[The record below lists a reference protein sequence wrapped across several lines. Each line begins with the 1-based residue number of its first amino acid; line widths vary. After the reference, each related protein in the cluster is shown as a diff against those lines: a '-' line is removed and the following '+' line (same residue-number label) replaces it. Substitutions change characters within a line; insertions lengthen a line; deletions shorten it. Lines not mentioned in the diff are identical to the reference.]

1 MDRREAEFALEKGKY
16 DPTHAFVFSQGLW
29 IPYALELM
37 KKEAVSGDV
46 ISLKK

>member
-29 IPYALELM
+29 MPYAAELM
-37 KKEAVSGDV
+37 GKEVVIGDV
-46 ISLKK
+46 ISLEE